1 MEDTKN
7 LYTTQETAEAA
18 NFSKQTVLNYVKDGI
33 ITPALQMA
41 NGQCYF
47 DEKTVV
53 TLMTLS
59 CAKDYRDNT
68 LTVCFGNRE
77 ECTSFEDA
85 YNTYLSERGIPRVDN
100 LTKCLM
106 KWREIPKSDKLSKRL
121 CMIASVEKT
130 IRACENEMKELSVE
144 LQKRLLTNPA
154 IEDMAVVLENRN
166 ELIKKK
172 EEIMELLHDHDRKIF
187 KDELWW
193 FASKRFKIEERY
205 SIEDMSRLSKE
216 LAVLP
221 EDGVIEYEPKK
232 PAVKSVWRKTEQRY
246 LRDCTKDYMK
256 KQLAKGYVAVLCMD
270 GQDNGGICQLLK
282 KAMNPC
288 IRRIEIYCMGDITD
302 EIQQVIDFLQEQ
314 KDVIFKSEI

>member
-59 CAKDYRDNT
+59 CAKDYKDNT

-77 ECTSFEDA
+77 KCTAFEDA
-85 YNTYLSERGIPRVDN
+85 YNTYLGERGIPRVDN

-121 CMIASVEKT
+121 CMIESVEKT

-154 IEDMAVVLENRN
+154 IEDMAVVLGNRN
-166 ELIKKK
+166 ELIEKK
-172 EEIMELLHDHDRKIF
+172 EEIMELLHDHYRKIF
-187 KDELWW
+187 KD
-193 FASKRFKIEERY
+193 
-205 SIEDMSRLSKE
+205 
-216 LAVLP
+216 
-221 EDGVIEYEPKK
+221 
-232 PAVKSVWRKTEQRY
+232 
-246 LRDCTKDYMK
+246 
-256 KQLAKGYVAVLCMD
+256 
-270 GQDNGGICQLLK
+270 
-282 KAMNPC
+282 
-288 IRRIEIYCMGDITD
+288 
-302 EIQQVIDFLQEQ
+302 
-314 KDVIFKSEI
+314 

>member
-18 NFSKQTVLNYVKDGI
+18 NFSKQTVLNYVKDGV

-216 LAVLP
+216 LAVMP

-232 PAVKSVWRKTEQRY
+232 PAVKSVWRKTKQRY

-302 EIQQVIDFLQEQ
+302 EIRQVIDFLQEQ

>member
-18 NFSKQTVLNYVKDGI
+18 NFSKQTVLNYVKDGV

-85 YNTYLSERGIPRVDN
+85 YNAYLSERGIPRVDN

-216 LAVLP
+216 LAVMP

-246 LRDCTKDYMK
+246 LRDCTKD
-256 KQLAKGYVAVLCMD
+256 
-270 GQDNGGICQLLK
+270 
-282 KAMNPC
+282 
-288 IRRIEIYCMGDITD
+288 
-302 EIQQVIDFLQEQ
+302 
-314 KDVIFKSEI
+314 